1 MNFNVNAVRGA
12 GDVVALTIAADDAA
26 QARRAAAEQGW
37 SVVSLH
43 PSNPLQ
49 AWLRRSRSDFGVELF
64 IQELVS
70 LLDAGLSLVEAVDLL
85 AEKEQGRS
93 AGAVLNG
100 LRAALQ
106 RGLSF
111 SAALELQG
119 AVFPPL
125 LIATVR
131 AAERTGDLQEAA
143 TRFLEYQEQIDRVRR
158 KVISASIY
166 PCLLLGVGALVTAF
180 MLLYVVPRFSRVYAE
195 IGGEM
200 PFLTRLLI
208 GWGGLLEAHATL
220 AIPAAGAALAAAW
233 FTLSRPGVR
242 RWIAAQLWK
251 MPAVGERLRV
261 YELARFYR
269 TLGMLLK
276 SGVALPAA
284 LDMSGALLPPV
295 LRLAL
300 QRAAREVREG
310 QPVSRAFA
318 RQGLTTQVSLRLLG
332 VGEQTG
338 RMPQMVERSALFYE
352 DELARWIDWFTRL
365 FEPALMVLVG
375 ALVGLIVVLLY
386 LPIFELAEN
395 MK

>member
-1 MNFNVNAVRGA
+1 MKFNLNAVRGA

-26 QARRAAAEQGW
+26 QARSVAAEQGW
-37 SVVSLH
+37 SVVSVRA
-43 PSNPLQ
+43 SNPFT
-49 AWLRRSRSDFGVELF
+49 AWLARSRTDFGVELF

-85 AEKEQGRS
+85 AEKEQGRA
-93 AGAVLNG
+93 AGTVLHG
-100 LRAALQ
+100 LRADLQ
-106 RGLSF
+106 RGQSF
-111 SAALELQG
+111 SAALERQSAL
-119 AVFPPL
+119 FPPL

-143 TRFLEYQEQIDRVRR
+143 TRFLEYQQQLDRVRR

-166 PCLLLGVGALVTAF
+166 PTLLLGVGILVTGF
-180 MLLYVVPRFSRVYAE
+180 MLFYVVPRFSRIYDE
-195 IGGEM
+195 IGGQL
-200 PFLTRLLI
+200 PFLTRMLI
-208 GWGGLLEAHATL
+208 GWGRLLEEHAL
-220 AIPAAGAALAAAW
+220 FALVGAALASAAAW
-233 FTLSRPGVR
+233 FALTRAAAR

-261 YELARFYR
+261 YELSRFYR

-284 LDMSGALLPPV
+284 LDMAGGLLPPV

-310 QPVSRAFA
+310 QPVSRAFQ

-338 RMPQMVERSALFYE
+338 RMPQMVERSARFYE

-365 FEPALMVLVG
+365 FEPALMILVG

>member
-1 MNFNVNAVRGA
+1 MKFNLNAVRGA

-26 QARRAAAEQGW
+26 QARRVAAEQGW
-37 SVVSLH
+37 AVVSVRA
-43 PSNPLQ
+43 SNPLQ
-49 AWLRRSRSDFGVELF
+49 AWLARSRSDFGVELF

-85 AEKEQGRS
+85 AEKEHGRA
-93 AGAVLNG
+93 AGTVLNG
-100 LRAALQ
+100 LRADLQ

-111 SAALELQG
+111 SAALERQSAL
-119 AVFPPL
+119 FPPL

-143 TRFLEYQEQIDRVRR
+143 TRFLEYQQQLDRVRR

-166 PCLLLGVGALVTAF
+166 PTLLLGVGVLVTGF
-180 MLLYVVPRFSRVYAE
+180 MLFYVVPRFSRIYDE
-195 IGGEM
+195 IGGQL
-200 PFLTRLLI
+200 PLLTRVLI
-208 GWGGLLEAHATL
+208 GWGRLLEEHAL
-220 AIPAAGAALAAAW
+220 FALAGAALACAVAW
-233 FTLSRPGVR
+233 FALTRAAVR

-261 YELARFYR
+261 YELSRFYR

-284 LDMSGALLPPV
+284 LDMAGGLLPPL

-338 RMPQMVERSALFYE
+338 RMPQMVERSARFYE

-365 FEPALMVLVG
+365 FEPALMILVG

-395 MK
+395 IK